1 MAVCLSCLKIT
12 FPVSYYSSGS
22 FSVCLLF
29 LSFVCLLAISV
40 PPLLSVLLALL
51 LSSLFLI
58 FPLCCTRFTM
68 EDIYAFLSCLRN
80 SVFLPASICF
90 FESVC
95 LFLDLIISIS
105 LSVFDSV
112 ILLSQLLGLSISRS
126 VSQPAYPSVL
136 FFCACVCALARPAS
150 CLSVLSAHLYF
161 LVMISLFFSLLACRL
176 SLFVSL
182 SILFLFIHSL
192 THPLTQLLTRSRL
205 YCLYLF
211 SIFSLSFTK
220 V

>member
-1 MAVCLSCLKIT
+1 MTLFGRL
-12 FPVSYYSSGS
+12 PVFSEDHVSRFLYYSSGS

-68 EDIYAFLSCLRN
+68 EDIYAFLSCLRH

-112 ILLSQLLGLSISRS
+112 ILFSQLLGKSVNQPVSQLLPPCFFSVLVCARLPGLQVVSRS
-126 VSQPAYPSVL
+126 
-136 FFCACVCALARPAS
+136 
-150 CLSVLSAHLYF
+150 
-161 LVMISLFFSLLACRL
+161 
-176 SLFVSL
+176 
-182 SILFLFIHSL
+182 
-192 THPLTQLLTRSRL
+192 
-205 YCLYLF
+205 YLPI
-211 SIFSLSFTK
+211 SIFSS
-220 V
+220 